1 MLQALGNH
9 AESQRLDAGD
19 SLVPVLTIGHDAGQ
33 GGYLGQPT
41 TVVLPLNFNRERHSG
56 NVPSG
61 LLSNKAMDQTPGG
74 PLSRPTRRRSSPTRH
89 ADPMSHR
96 CLG

>member
-9 AESQRLDAGD
+9 AERQRLDAGD
-19 SLVPVLTIGHDAGQ
+19 GLVPVLTIGHDAGQ

-41 TVVLPLNFNRERHSG
+41 TVVFPLNFNRERHSG

-61 LLSNKAMDQTPGG
+61 LSGRQD
-74 PLSRPTRRRSSPTRH
+74 R
-89 ADPMSHR
+89 
-96 CLG
+96 